1 MKKVRL
7 SRRTLLKGLGGVA
20 VGLPVLECM
29 LDRNGEALAQSVPLP
44 KRYAIVFA
52 GQAIGGD
59 DWADNTS
66 IVAGKRSTDTAAFI
80 VPPETGSG
88 YTVTLP
94 LKPLAD
100 LNLMGDFS
108 LVSGLRIPFRSASG
122 LSGSV
127 TV

>member
-52 GQAIGGD
+52 GQANRD
-59 DWADNTS
+59 P
-66 IVAGKRSTDTAAFI
+66 TDPTEDGTAA
-80 VPPETGSG
+80 ET
-88 YTVTLP
+88 
-94 LKPLAD
+94 
-100 LNLMGDFS
+100 NLLHGAAS
-108 LVSGLRIPFRSASG
+108 SWRSANRS
-122 LSGSV
+122 LA
-127 TV
+127 T